1 MFCPC
6 LMQTEV
12 PIVFSRIFLPRSCPL
27 LGLGDDSEAV
37 LGNPTLLFFELL
49 QQVVGAVAL
58 VAGKTLDQR
67 IAKDVNVA

>member
-1 MFCPC
+1 MRASD
-6 LMQTEV
+6 V
-12 PIVFSRIFLPRSCPL
+12 
-27 LGLGDDSEAV
+27 GEAV